1 MNFKLKAGAFAPIRA
16 HKQDA
21 GVDLLSPVTVTI
33 YPGDSATIDT
43 GVCAEIPE
51 GFCGQIWSKSGLN
64 INHGI
69 LSTGMVDALYS
80 GSIKIKLYNHSHEIY
95 TVNRGDKISQHMVL
109 GWSSVNRRTR
119 SKRRKIP
126 RKLQIHRD
134 GRGTNNH
141 RRDRDNP
148 LYGGSNGDN

>member
-51 GFCGQIWSKSGLN
+51 GFCGQIR
-64 INHGI
+64 
-69 LSTGMVDALYS
+69 
-80 GSIKIKLYNHSHEIY
+80 
-95 TVNRGDKISQHMVL
+95 NRIATKGVATEQ
-109 GWSSVNRRTR
+109 
-119 SKRRKIP
+119 
-126 RKLQIHRD
+126 QC
-134 GRGTNNH
+134 
-141 RRDRDNP
+141 
-148 LYGGSNGDN
+148 

>member
-64 INHGI
+64 VNHGI
-69 LSTGMVDALYS
+69 LSTGMSEIANV
-80 GSIKIKLYNHSHEIY
+80 IKAIDE
-95 TVNRGDKISQHMVL
+95 VQCAEAQRNR
-109 GWSSVNRRTR
+109 
-119 SKRRKIP
+119 
-126 RKLQIHRD
+126 
-134 GRGTNNH
+134 
-141 RRDRDNP
+141 
-148 LYGGSNGDN
+148 

>member
-51 GFCGQIWSKSGLN
+51 LIF
-64 INHGI
+64 
-69 LSTGMVDALYS
+69 YS
-80 GSIKIKLYNHSHEIY
+80 LMFRAQNYP
-95 TVNRGDKISQHMVL
+95 DKTLAHL
-109 GWSSVNRRTR
+109 
-119 SKRRKIP
+119 
-126 RKLQIHRD
+126 
-134 GRGTNNH
+134 
-141 RRDRDNP
+141 
-148 LYGGSNGDN
+148 